1 MAYAEITREGAIAII
16 TLNRPEKL
24 NSFDTDCI
32 ASLEKVIAELS
43 ESDARVV
50 IITGK
55 GRAFCAGGD
64 IAWEQTLGEMD
75 ASETEKVMS
84 GLQKLF
90 CSIEG
95 LKQPVIA
102 AVNGHAVGGGAELA
116 MACDIRIANDSAV
129 FIQPETSLGVVA
141 PLGATQRLPRLV
153 GLGRAKLMLYSGNPI
168 DGKTAHAWGLVDL
181 LVEDVMQSALE
192 LAATIAEK
200 PAAAVSAT
208 KQLVNK
214 HYLDDLQDADE
225 LREYVTSAHSE
236 ENKKRLQ
243 AFLDRKKS

>member
-1 MAYAEITREGAIAII
+1 
-16 TLNRPEKL
+16 
-24 NSFDTDCI
+24 
-32 ASLEKVIAELS
+32 
-43 ESDARVV
+43 
-50 IITGK
+50 
-55 GRAFCAGGD
+55 
-64 IAWEQTLGEMD
+64 
-75 ASETEKVMS
+75 MS
-84 GLQKLF
+84 GLQRLF
-90 CSIEG
+90 CSIEE

-153 GLGRAKLMLYSGNPI
+153 GLGRAKLMLYSGGPI
-168 DGKTAHAWGLVDL
+168 DGTTAAEWGLMDL
-181 LVEDVMQSALE
+181 LVEDVMNSALE
-192 LAATIAEK
+192 LAHAIAEK

-208 KQLVNK
+208 KKLVNK

-225 LREYVTSAHSE
+225 LREYVKSAHSE

-243 AFLDRKKS
+243 AFLDRKKK